1 MPSIDDNRRSWS
13 SFAWRE
19 RGDEWSAA
27 WGGSQS
33 LWRGTLLPRIGS
45 HLPTDHVLEIAPG
58 HGRITQFLLP
68 VCTRYTG
75 VDLVEGCV
83 ASCRQRFAD
92 VAHAHFV
99 PNDGRSLPGVA
110 DASID
115 FAISWDS
122 LVHVD
127 LEVLTAY
134 LHELARA
141 LRPGAHAFLHHSNL
155 GAFRGEDGK
164 PTIAN
169 PHWRDPGVDADA
181 VQHAAITAGLS
192 CVAQELVQWSTPH
205 LQDCFSLLRRPGA
218 GEELAPAP
226 ATRRSEHPGFAA
238 EMEHLQRIAA
248 LYRRD

>member
-13 SFAWRE
+13 SFGWHE

-33 LWRGTLLPRIGS
+33 LWRGTLLPRIGND
-45 HLPTDHVLEIAPG
+45 LPTGHVLEIAPG

-68 VCTRYTG
+68 LCARYTG

-83 ASCRQRFAD
+83 ASCRQRFAN
-92 VAHAHFV
+92 AKHAQFV
-99 PNDGRSLPGVA
+99 PTDGRSLPGVA
-110 DASID
+110 DGSVD
-115 FAISWDS
+115 FVISWDS

-127 LEVLTAY
+127 LDVLTAY
-134 LHELARA
+134 LHELARV
-141 LRPGAHAFLHHSNL
+141 LRAGARAFVHHSNL
-155 GAFRGEDGK
+155 GAFRGANGQ
-164 PTIAN
+164 PTIDN

-181 VQHAAITAGLS
+181 VQRAARDCGLR

-205 LQDCFSLLRRPGA
+205 LQDCFTLLRQPDGSNTADRA
-218 GEELAPAP
+218 
-226 ATRRSEHPGFAA
+226 ATQRSEHPGFAA
-238 EMEHLQRIAA
+238 EMEHLQRVAA